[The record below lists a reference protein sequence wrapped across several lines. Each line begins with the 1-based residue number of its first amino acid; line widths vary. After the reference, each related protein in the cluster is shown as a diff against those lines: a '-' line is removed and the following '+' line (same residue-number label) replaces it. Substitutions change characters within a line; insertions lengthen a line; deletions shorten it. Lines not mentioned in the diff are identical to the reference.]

1 MSCDGRSLVPLLAVL
16 ALLALVPL
24 GGCGKKGPPLPP
36 LRYVPETTRDLTV
49 AQRGRELI
57 FEMAFPT
64 RTTDET
70 PLPDLRHV
78 ELWVLEKP
86 AAAEGTP
93 EPVTAR
99 ELEAAAEL
107 VETLSGRDLAQ
118 ATVGGRLVFHT
129 PLPEAEG
136 EVEPVAEPVAEEP
149 VREEPVGETATGE
162 PGKRARRA
170 FFFSVRSVVSE
181 RDTSAFSN
189 QAVIVPLPPPPAP
202 TGLRV
207 AATAEGIEVSW
218 TSPGPE
224 ALPGGVPPE
233 GFHVYRRDP
242 RSRFWGDPL
251 ELAGP
256 SATRYLDTGAR
267 FGEGYVYTVT
277 TVTARD
283 PLIESAPGGAR
294 EIEYRDRFAPP
305 PPENPVALP
314 EAGRVRLVW
323 DASAAPDVAGYYVY
337 RRQPGEELERITGQ
351 PISGREYLD
360 RGLVPGTVLTYR
372 ITAVD
377 AAGNESDP
385 SAEVTA
391 EVR

>member
-1 MSCDGRSLVPLLAVL
+1 MSCNGRGLVPLLAVL
-16 ALLALVPL
+16 ALLPVS
-24 GGCGKKGPPLPP
+24 GCGKKGPPLPP
-36 LRYVPETTRDLTV
+36 LRYIPETTRDLTV

-129 PLPEAEG
+129 PLPEVEG
-136 EVEPVAEPVAEEP
+136 EVEPVA
-149 VREEPVGETATGE
+149 EPVGETATGE

-170 FFFSVRSVVSE
+170 FFFAVRSVVSE

-189 QAVIVPLPPPPAP
+189 QAVIVPQTPPPAP
-202 TGLRV
+202 EGLQV
-207 AATAEGIEVSW
+207 TATAEGIEVSW

-224 ALPGGVPPE
+224 AFPGGVPPE

-242 RSRFWGDPL
+242 RNRFWGDPL

-323 DASAAPDVAGYYVY
+323 DASAAPDIAGYHVY
-337 RRQPGEELERITGQ
+337 RRQQGGELERITGR
-351 PISGREYLD
+351 PISRREYLD
-360 RGLVPGTVLTYR
+360 RGLVPGTVVTYR

-377 AAGNESDP
+377 TAGNESDP
-385 SAEVTA
+385 SAEVSA